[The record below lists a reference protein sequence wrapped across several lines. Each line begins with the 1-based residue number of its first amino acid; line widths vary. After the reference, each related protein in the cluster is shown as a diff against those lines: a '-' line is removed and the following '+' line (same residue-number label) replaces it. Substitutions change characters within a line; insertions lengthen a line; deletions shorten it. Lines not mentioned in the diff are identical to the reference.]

1 MKVLMYPVSTE
12 KAINMI
18 NKDNIITF
26 VVDSRASK
34 AEIKK
39 DFESTF
45 SVKVNGISTMV
56 SPQNTKK
63 AFIRLAPEYKATDIA
78 IKLKLV

>member
-26 VVDSRASK
+26 VVDSRAK
-34 AEIKK
+34 KTEIVK

-45 SVKVNGISTMV
+45 GVKVKDISTMV

>member
-45 SVKVNGISTMV
+45 SVKVNSISTMV